1 MDPLLKK
8 YYLKYGNVQDKPE
21 INSYDIYKADIY
33 SLGIS
38 FFKILSGQKSISNIY
53 KSKKNL
59 NQCQEIIHK
68 LNSLPLII
76 KQTIISMIAS
86 E

>member
-1 MDPLLKK
+1 MK
-8 YYLKYGNVQDKPE
+8 YRSVKDKPE
-21 INSYDIYKADIY
+21 ISPYDIYKADIY

-38 FFKILSGQKSISNIY
+38 FFKILSGQKSVSNIY

-76 KQTIISMIAS
+76 KQTIISMIS
-86 E
+86 YE